1 MNSSRFLI
9 RTELILLFTVTTF
22 SLSAQNNK
30 VNSDFVP
37 EVGQHGK
44 DVVWVPTPPELVNT
58 MLKMAKVT
66 PEDFVIDLG
75 SGDGR
80 TVIAAA
86 KLGAHALGIEY
97 NPDMVE
103 LSKNN
108 AIKEGVSDKTEF
120 LNKDLYECDLSK
132 ATVIT
137 MFLLPEINLKL
148 RPRLLD
154 LKPGTRIVSNTFSMS
169 DWEADYEV
177 TTEENWN
184 SWNNAL
190 LWIVPAKVEGT
201 WKFPNGEI
209 IFTQKFQML
218 QGTFKNGTKTSPIQD
233 GRLRGNEIT
242 FKINGDIYSG
252 QVQDNTILG
261 TVTNSSSKSD
271 WSATRRQE

>member
-1 MNSSRFLI
+1 MKSSRFLI
-9 RTELILLFTVTTF
+9 RTALILICTVPALN
-22 SLSAQNNK
+22 LSAQNNQ

-242 FKINGDIYSG
+242 FKINGDVYSG

>member
-1 MNSSRFLI
+1 MKSSRFLI
-9 RTELILLFTVTTF
+9 RTALILICTVPALN
-22 SLSAQNNK
+22 LSAQNNQ

-58 MLKMAKVT
+58 MLNMAKVT

-242 FKINGDIYSG
+242 FKINGDVYSG

>member
-37 EVGQHGK
+37 EIGQKGK

-120 LNKDLYECDLSK
+120 LNMDLYECDLSK

-148 RPRLLD
+148 RPRLLN
-154 LKPGTRIVSNTFSMS
+154 LKPGTRIVSNTFTMS

-201 WKFPNGEI
+201 WKFPNGKI

-218 QGTFKNGTKTSPIQD
+218 QGTLRDGTKTSPIQD

-242 FKINGDIYSG
+242 FRINGDVYAG
-252 QVQDNTILG
+252 QVQDNKIFG
-261 TVTNSSSKSD
+261 TVTNDSSKSD
-271 WSATRRQE
+271 WSATR

>member
-1 MNSSRFLI
+1 MKSSRFLI
-9 RTELILLFTVTTF
+9 RTALILICTVPAL
-22 SLSAQNNK
+22 SLSAQNNQ